1 MPEKDRKCSSIS
13 NVFHNQVL
21 LFWHFAPVIY
31 SFIFTTLLLHL
42 LFSQDNL
49 ITLLPFC
56 CEHVDRTLLS
66 LFYLSESH
74 RTTIIVL
81 HASTCFSN
89 AQLTPHFIQDFY
101 NSRTW
106 TERFSREH
114 IPLIPLYRILVLINH
129 NYYCNKLGL
138 TSVLGLT
145 IYCLNEATIMLPVGF
160 RWNST

>member
-1 MPEKDRKCSSIS
+1 MPEKDGKCNSIS
-13 NVFHNQVL
+13 NIFHNQVL

-49 ITLLPFC
+49 ITLLPFR
-56 CEHVDRTLLS
+56 CEHVHRTLLS
-66 LFYLSESH
+66 PCYLSESH
-74 RTTIIVL
+74 RSTSIGL

-106 TERFSREH
+106 TQRFAREH
-114 IPLIPLYRILVLINH
+114 TPLIPLYRTLVLINR
-129 NYYCNKLGL
+129 NYYCNKLRL

-145 IYCLNEATIMLPVGF
+145 IYRLNEATIMLPVGF
-160 RWNST
+160 CWNST